1 MKNLKVLTRM
11 IILILITSSITLF
24 IGLYGVTNLGK
35 VNDGMTTMYFDRVI
49 PLKQLK
55 LISDAYAV
63 DIVDATHKARNGN
76 ISWSEAVRSLESAD
90 KVIDENL
97 DAYAA
102 TKIEG
107 EELRL
112 FNEAKSL
119 RGNADEGYNEI
130 LDILRLGK

>member
-1 MKNLKVLTRM
+1 MKDLKVLTRM
-11 IILILITSSITLF
+11 IILIAITSAITLF
-24 IGLYGVTNLGK
+24 IGLFGVTNLGN
-35 VNDGMTTMYFDRVI
+35 VNDGMTTMFFDRVV

-63 DIVDATHKARNGN
+63 DIVDATHKARDGS

-97 DAYAA
+97 AAYFAS
-102 TKIEG
+102 KIDG

-112 FNEAKSL
+112 F
-119 RGNADEGYNEI
+119 
-130 LDILRLGK
+130 